1 MTILCTVSFLSGSEN
16 NSPDRNTKKYTW
28 LLPAF
33 MRSDCGTKTFAKD
46 AWFVIS
52 PSALCI
58 SNRLFFSTA
67 MNVKLLDLFRIA
79 NAIFFLLKTFWFVD
93 WFVKY
98 TANISKFLKNVAEVL
113 SSSLDFSKTSWSVSK
128 NLSATSKI
136 LSVISI
142 VCSVVKI
149 KTSQTIFEVREKQ

>member
-16 NSPDRNTKKYTW
+16 NSPDRNTKEYTW

-33 MRSDCGTKTFAKD
+33 MRSDCGIKTFAKD

-52 PSALCI
+52 PSAVCI
-58 SNRLFFSTA
+58 SSRLFLSSA

-79 NAIFFLLKTFWFVD
+79 RAIFCLLKTVWFVD
-93 WFVKY
+93 WFVKI
-98 TANISKFLKNVAEVL
+98 TANTSKFLKNVAEVL
-113 SSSLDFSKTSWSVSK
+113 LSSLDFSKTSWSVSK

-136 LSVISI
+136 LFVISI
-142 VCSVVKI
+142 VCSVVK
-149 KTSQTIFEVREKQ
+149 KTTSQSIIWARAKQ